1 MFWRNCVRREKGEEQ
16 WGGRVINCRSHLNTI
31 RLKNEGAKKKEEKR
45 GEKKKGTKEK
55 GRDN

>member
-1 MFWRNCVRREKGEEQ
+1 MFWRNCIRREKGEEQ

-31 RLKNEGAKKKEEKR
+31 RLKNEGAKKRRRKER
-45 GEKKKGTKEK
+45 KKGMEK